1 MGIEV
6 SKLIGKN
13 LVTKKMLPAFN
24 FPEKPNKVLFT
35 IPVNGR
41 TGTVYSY
48 LEKPDGIWLQFQ
60 RFGGS
65 FYYIL
70 FQPTAFK
77 VTSDIQKEIQ
87 IQKAQD
93 EQQIIEQKGKLPY
106 YIEKYGKFIFF
117 GLIGAYVLTSY
128 IKTKK

>member
-24 FPEKPNKVLFT
+24 FPDKPNKVLFT

-41 TGTVYSY
+41 TGEVYSY
-48 LEKPDGIWLQFQ
+48 IQKPSGIWLQF
-60 RFGGS
+60 RRSGGS

-70 FQPTAFK
+70 FAPSNFV
-77 VTSDIQKEIQ
+77 VTSDIKKEIK
-87 IQKAQD
+87 IQQAKD
-93 EQQIIEQKGKLPY
+93 EKELIKEKGQFAY
-106 YIEKYGKFIFF
+106 YFEKYGKFVFF
-117 GLIGAYVLTSY
+117 GVIGAVVLTSY
-128 IKTKK
+128 FKNKK

>member
-1 MGIEV
+1 MGIEI

-48 LEKPDGIWLQFQ
+48 VEKPNGIWLQFQ
-60 RFGGS
+60 RSGGS

-70 FQPTAFK
+70 FHPTNFV
-77 VTSDIQKEIQ
+77 VTSDIKKEIA
-87 IQKAQD
+87 IQKSQD
-93 EQQIIEQKGKLPY
+93 EKEIIKEKGQFAFY
-106 YIEKYGKFIFF
+106 FEKYGKVVFF
-117 GLIGAYVLTSY
+117 GILGAVVLTNY
-128 IKTKK
+128 FKTKK

>member
-13 LVTKKMLPAFN
+13 LVTKKMLPAYN

-60 RFGGS
+60 RAGGS

-70 FQPTAFK
+70 FASSNFV
-77 VTSDIQKEIQ
+77 VTSDIQKEIK
-87 IQKAQD
+87 IQQAIQEYK
-93 EQQIIEQKGKLPY
+93 
-106 YIEKYGKFIFF
+106 
-117 GLIGAYVLTSY
+117 V
-128 IKTKK
+128 

>member
-24 FPEKPNKVLFT
+24 FPEKPNKVLYT

-41 TGTVYSY
+41 TGEVYSY
-48 LEKPDGIWLQFQ
+48 VERPDGIWLQFK
-60 RFGGS
+60 RAGGS

-70 FQPTAFK
+70 FDPNAFV
-77 VTSDIQKEIQ
+77 VTSDIKKEIQ
-87 IQKAQD
+87 IQQAQD
-93 EQQIIEQKGKLPY
+93 EKQIIEEKGKFAY
-106 YIEKYGKFIFF
+106 YFEKYGKFVFF
-117 GLIGAYVLTSY
+117 GIIGAVVLTSY
-128 IKTKK
+128 FKNKK

>member
-24 FPEKPNKVLFT
+24 FPDKPNKVLFT

-41 TGTVYSY
+41 TGEVYSY
-48 LEKPDGIWLQFQ
+48 IQKPSGIWLQF
-60 RFGGS
+60 RRSGGS

-70 FQPTAFK
+70 FSSSNFVA
-77 VTSDIQKEIQ
+77 TSDIKKEIK
-87 IQKAQD
+87 IQQAQD
-93 EQQIIEQKGKLPY
+93 EKELIKEKGQFAY
-106 YIEKYGKFIFF
+106 YFEKYGKFVFF
-117 GLIGAYVLTSY
+117 GVIGAVVLTSY
-128 IKTKK
+128 FKNKK

>member
-41 TGTVYSY
+41 TGEVYSY
-48 LEKPDGIWLQFQ
+48 VEKPTGIWLQF
-60 RFGGS
+60 RRSGGS

-70 FQPTAFK
+70 FSANNFV
-77 VTSDIQKEIQ
+77 VTSEIQKEIK
-87 IQKAQD
+87 IQQAQD
-93 EQQIIEQKGKLPY
+93 EKDIIKEKGKFAF
-106 YIEKYGKFIFF
+106 YIEKYGKFVFF
-117 GLIGAYVLTSY
+117 GLLGAYVLTSY
-128 IKTKK
+128 LKNKK